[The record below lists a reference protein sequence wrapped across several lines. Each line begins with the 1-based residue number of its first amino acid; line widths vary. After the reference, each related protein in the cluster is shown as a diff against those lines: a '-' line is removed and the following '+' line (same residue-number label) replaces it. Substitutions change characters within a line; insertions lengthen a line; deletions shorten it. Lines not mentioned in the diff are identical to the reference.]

1 MYTNYNKQLAPITHV
16 HVYQLQQTT
25 GPNNTFVCEEIV
37 GHGFINTNGGNGNG
51 QGGAG
56 SGGRISIQSSN
67 TNKLNVT
74 LKSYSGKFI
83 QYLCLLKKKT
93 ITKNI
98 TTKPVYTKHIEHF
111 FFI

>member
-1 MYTNYNKQLAPITHV
+1 MWI
-16 HVYQLQQTT
+16 
-25 GPNNTFVCEEIV
+25 VCEEIV

-74 LKSYSGKFI
+74 LKSYGGK
-83 QYLCLLKKKT
+83 CPLL
-93 ITKNI
+93 
-98 TTKPVYTKHIEHF
+98 
-111 FFI
+111 